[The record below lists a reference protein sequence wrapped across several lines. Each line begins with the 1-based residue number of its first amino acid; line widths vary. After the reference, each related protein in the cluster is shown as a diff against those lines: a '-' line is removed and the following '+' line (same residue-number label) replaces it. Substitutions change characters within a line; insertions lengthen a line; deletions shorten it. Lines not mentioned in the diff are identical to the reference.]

1 MTHLTRIC
9 AAALIAI
16 LPACSAQT
24 AHHAAKAHPKPAPTE
39 QELFEF
45 VRGQLLAF
53 TPDDGINDNLEAT
66 LDPNT
71 QIMTL
76 NAPDGHCDV
85 FLSAL
90 DANTLVW
97 DIFDASDSTQTR
109 QKLLRLTVISESGK
123 PARTCYDKHN
133 QVDKTILTNRTR
145 FLFSLYMTDQIPDFQ
160 DKMTKAVKDL
170 IAASGGL
177 PEQKL
182 F

>member
-1 MTHLTRIC
+1 MNHLTRIC

-16 LPACSAQT
+16 LPACTAQT
-24 AHHAAKAHPKPAPTE
+24 ARHSTKAHPKPAPTE

-45 VRGQLLAF
+45 VRGQLLAYS
-53 TPDDGINDNLEAT
+53 PDDGINNNIEVT

-71 QIMTL
+71 QVMTL
-76 NAPDGHCDV
+76 IAPDGHCDV
-85 FLSAL
+85 FLNAL

-97 DIFDASDSTQTR
+97 DIFDASDSTATR

-123 PARTCYDKHN
+123 PARTCYDKRN

-145 FLFSLYMTDQIPDFQ
+145 FLFSLYLTDQMPDFQ

-170 IAASGGL
+170 ITAGGGL
-177 PEQKL
+177 PERKL
-182 F
+182 Y